1 MECFFKQLCLKG
13 SPQSSEPFKPVFLTG
28 VGIWIPAPLMISRAM
43 DFTKYKYE
51 FAKEAFKKG
60 LTKNNVQH
68 CLAYAEVLYSNNVPI
83 IYNPSHLSA
92 LLGYKKEYLKKAALH
107 TSYFYRDF
115 EITKKNGKKRTISEP
130 LPSLKEIQIWILK
143 NILEK
148 VPVSP
153 FAKAYKPK
161 THLIENL
168 KFHKN
173 QPKVFTLD
181 LENFFPS
188 IKMELIEKVF
198 LELGYSKMVANL
210 LAKLCSRD
218 NGLPQGAPTSPY
230 LSNLIFKEADALIA
244 DYCKQR
250 KIRYTRYADDLSFS
264 GDFDENELL
273 DTVTKIIENLNLH
286 INKSKTKLMKPN
298 TRQTVTGIVV
308 NDKPQ
313 VAFNKRNELRQAMH
327 YIKKFGFDEH
337 RVYKEIKQANYL
349 EHLMGRINFV
359 LQINPKDTEFKEYKA
374 FLFALKKKENTK
386 IKKKLPLL
394 V

>member
-1 MECFFKQLCLKG
+1 
-13 SPQSSEPFKPVFLTG
+13 
-28 VGIWIPAPLMISRAM
+28 M
-43 DFTKYKYE
+43 DFTKYKYD
-51 FAKEAFKKG
+51 FATEAFKKG
-60 LTKNNVQH
+60 LSKKNIQH
-68 CLAYAEVLYSNNVPI
+68 CLDYAEVLSSNNVPI
-83 IYNPSHLSA
+83 IYNPTHLSS
-92 LLGYKKEYLKKAALH
+92 LLGYKKEFLKKAAMH

-115 EITKKNGKKRTISEP
+115 DIIKKNGKKRSISEP
-130 LPSLKEIQIWILK
+130 LPSLKEIQVWILK
-143 NILEK
+143 DIMEK

-161 THLIENL
+161 TRLLENL

-173 QPKVFTLD
+173 QQKVFTLD

-188 IKMELIEKVF
+188 IKMELVEKVF

-210 LAKLCSRD
+210 LAKLCTRD
-218 NGLPQGAPTSPY
+218 NALPQGAPTSPY
-230 LSNLIFKEADALIA
+230 LSNIIFKEADVIIA

-273 DTVTKIIENLNLH
+273 DKVTNVVENLNLS
-286 INKSKTKLMKPN
+286 INKSKTRLMTPDK
-298 TRQTVTGIVV
+298 RQTVTGIVV

-313 VAFNKRNELRQAMH
+313 VAFNKRNELRQAMY

-349 EHLMGRINFV
+349 EHLLGRINFV
-359 LQINPKDTEFKEYKA
+359 LQINPEDTEFKAYKT
-374 FLFALKKKENTK
+374 LLYDLKKKEYLK
-386 IKKKLPLL
+386 IIKPSPLL

>member
-1 MECFFKQLCLKG
+1 
-13 SPQSSEPFKPVFLTG
+13 
-28 VGIWIPAPLMISRAM
+28 MILRAM
-43 DFTKYKYE
+43 DFKQYKTD
-51 FAKEAFKKG
+51 FTIEASKKG
-60 LTKNNVQH
+60 LSKNNIQR
-68 CLAYAEVLYSNNVPI
+68 CLDYAEVLISNNVPV

-115 EITKKNGKKRTISEP
+115 EITKKNGKKRPISEP
-130 LPSLKEIQIWILK
+130 LPSLKEIQVWILK
-143 NILEK
+143 DILEK

-161 THLIENL
+161 TRLTENL

-181 LENFFPS
+181 LENFFSS
-188 IKMELIEKVF
+188 IKMELVEKVF
-198 LELGYSKMVANL
+198 LELRYSKMVANL
-210 LAKLCSRD
+210 LTKLCTRD
-218 NGLPQGAPTSPY
+218 KALPQGVPTSPY
-230 LSNLIFKEADALIA
+230 LSNLIFKEADTVLA

-273 DTVTKIIENLNLH
+273 NLVTKSIENLNLH
-286 INKSKTKLMKPN
+286 INRSKKKLMTPDK
-298 TRQTVTGIVV
+298 RQTVTGIVV

-313 VAFNKRNELRQAMH
+313 VAFSKRNELRQAMY

-349 EHLMGRINFV
+349 EHLLGRINFV
-359 LQINPKDTEFKEYKA
+359 LQINPKDNEFMGYKA
-374 FLFALKKKENTK
+374 LLFDQKKKEGLK
-386 IKKKLPLL
+386 IKKTLPLL
-394 V
+394 I